1 MKILIIEDE
10 RRTADLIT
18 RFIKQYDNSF
28 AVLGVIDSVEKGVEW
43 FIRKTELPDLI
54 LADIQLTD
62 GTSFD
67 LFDQVNME
75 LPVIFITAYNEFAIN
90 AFRLNSIDYLLKPLN
105 FADLKKAFDKFL
117 KTRQTWLKVNL
128 KEYNQIISPDKK
140 TFKRRFLV
148 KSGNSYKYLSAD
160 EIACFLA
167 EDGLV
172 FAGLLKG
179 GRSIVENS
187 ITELSVL
194 LDPEQFFQVNRN
206 TIVSIKAINKFSGYF
221 NRRLILQLLPDNN
234 EVVVSRKRVQG
245 FKEWLNK

>member
-10 RRTADLIT
+10 RRTADLIV
-18 RFIKQYDNSF
+18 RLIKQYDNSF
-28 AVLGVIDSVEKGVEW
+28 IVLGVLDSVEKGVKW
-43 FIRKTELPDLI
+43 FIHKTELPDLI

-67 LFDQVNME
+67 LFDQVNLE
-75 LPVIFITAYNEFAIN
+75 LPVIFITAYNEFALN

-105 FADLKKAFDKFL
+105 FTDLKKAFDKFIRT
-117 KTRQTWLKVNL
+117 KEAYLKVNL
-128 KEYNQIISPDKK
+128 KEYNQIISPGQK

-148 KSGNSYKYLSAD
+148 KSGNNYKYLSSD
-160 EIACFLA
+160 EIECFLA

-172 FAGLLKG
+172 FALLLKG

-187 ITELSVL
+187 ISELSEL
-194 LDPEQFFQVNRN
+194 LDPEQFFQVNRKAIAN
-206 TIVSIKAINKFSGYF
+206 IKAINKFSKYF
-221 NRRLILQLLPDNN
+221 NRRLILQLLPDNH
-234 EVVVSRKRVQG
+234 EVIVSRERVQG

>member
-18 RFIKQYDNSF
+18 RLIKQYDNSF
-28 AVLGVIDSVEKGVEW
+28 AVMDVIDSVEKGVEW

-67 LFDQVNME
+67 LFDQVNIE

-105 FADLKKAFDKFL
+105 FADLKKAFDKFI
-117 KTRQTWLKVNL
+117 KTREAWLKVNL
-128 KEYNQIISPDKK
+128 NEYNHIFSPGKK

-148 KSGNSYKYLSAD
+148 KTGNSYKYLSAD
-160 EIACFLA
+160 DIACFSA
-167 EDGLV
+167 EEGLV

-179 GRSIVENS
+179 GRSILENS
-187 ITELSVL
+187 ITELSEL

-234 EVVVSRKRVQG
+234 EVVVSRERVHG

>member
-10 RRTADLIT
+10 RRTADLIA
-18 RFIKQYDNSF
+18 RLIKQFDNSYS
-28 AVLGVIDSVEKGVEW
+28 VLGVIDSVENGVNW
-43 FIRKTELPDLI
+43 FIRKTEIPDLI

-67 LFDQVNME
+67 LFDQVNLE
-75 LPVIFITAYNEFAIN
+75 LPVIFITAYNEFALN

-105 FADLKKAFDKFL
+105 FGDLKKAFDKFIR
-117 KTRQTWLKVNL
+117 TREAYQKVNL
-128 KEYNQIISPDKK
+128 KEYNQIISNTRK

-148 KSGNSYKYLSAD
+148 KSGNHYKYLSTD
-160 EIACFLA
+160 EIAYFLS

-179 GRSIVENS
+179 ERSIVENT
-187 ITELSVL
+187 ITELSEL

-206 TIVSIKAINKFSGYF
+206 AIAGIKAISKFSGYF
-221 NRRLILQLLPDNN
+221 NRRLILQLLPDNQ
-234 EVVVSRKRVQG
+234 EVIVSRERVQG
-245 FKEWLNK
+245 FKEWLSK

>member
-10 RRTADLIT
+10 RPTADLIS

-28 AVLGVIDSVEKGVEW
+28 KVLGVIDSVEKGVKW
-43 FIRKTELPDLI
+43 FIYKTEMPDLI

-67 LFDQVNME
+67 LFDQVNLK
-75 LPVIFITAYNEFAIN
+75 LPVIFITAYNEFALN

-105 FADLKKAFDKFL
+105 FADLKKAFDKFIRT
-117 KTRQTWLKVNL
+117 KEAYLKVNL
-128 KEYNQIISPDKK
+128 KEFNQIISSGQKS
-140 TFKRRFLV
+140 FKRRFLV
-148 KSGNSYKYLSAD
+148 RSGNNYKYLSSD
-160 EIACFLA
+160 EIAFFLA

-179 GRSIVENS
+179 GRSIVENT
-187 ITELSVL
+187 ITELSEL
-194 LDPEQFFQVNRN
+194 LDPEQFFQINRN
-206 TIVSIKAINKFSGYF
+206 TIASIKAINKFSVYF
-221 NRRLILQLLPDNN
+221 NRRLILQLLPDNH
-234 EVVVSRKRVQG
+234 EVIVSRERVQG

>member
-10 RRTADLIT
+10 RRTADLIA
-18 RFIKQYDNSF
+18 RLIKQYDNSF

-43 FIRKTELPDLI
+43 FIRNTELPDLI

-75 LPVIFITAYNEFAIN
+75 LPVIFITAYNEFAID

-105 FADLKKAFDKFL
+105 FADLKKAFDKFI
-117 KTRQTWLKVNL
+117 KTREAWLKVNL
-128 KEYNQIISPDKK
+128 EEYNQIISPGKK
-140 TFKRRFLV
+140 TSKRRFLI
-148 KSGNSYKYLSAD
+148 KSGNSYRYLSAD

-167 EDGLV
+167 EEGLV

-187 ITELSVL
+187 ITELSEL

-234 EVVVSRKRVQG
+234 EIVVSRERVQG

>member
-18 RFIKQYDNSF
+18 RLIKQYNNSYS
-28 AVLGVIDSVEKGVEW
+28 VLGVVDSVEKGVNW
-43 FIRKTELPDLI
+43 FIHKTELPDLI

-67 LFDQVNME
+67 LFDKVNME
-75 LPVIFITAYNEFAIN
+75 LPVIFITAYNKFALN

-105 FADLKKAFDKFL
+105 YADLKKAFDKFIRT
-117 KTRQTWLKVNL
+117 KEAYLKVNL
-128 KEYNQIISPDKK
+128 KDYSQIISPGQK
-140 TFKRRFLV
+140 TFKQRFLV
-148 KSGNSYKYLSAD
+148 KSANHFKFLLTD
-160 EIACFLA
+160 DIACFLA

-179 GRSIVENS
+179 GRSVVENT
-187 ITELSVL
+187 ITELSEL
-194 LDPEQFFQVNRN
+194 LDPELFFQVNRN
-206 TIVSIKAINKFSGYF
+206 TIASVKAINKFSGYF
-221 NRRLILQLLPDNN
+221 NRRLILQLLPDNK
-234 EVVVSRKRVQG
+234 EVIVSRERVQG

>member
-18 RFIKQYDNSF
+18 RLIKQYDNSYN
-28 AVLGVIDSVEKGVEW
+28 VSGLIDSVEKGVEW
-43 FIRKTELPDLI
+43 FKHKTELPDLI

-67 LFDQVNME
+67 LFEQVNME
-75 LPVIFITAYNEFAIN
+75 LPVIFITAYNEFALN

-105 FADLKKAFDKFL
+105 FSDLKKALDKFI
-117 KTRQTWLKVNL
+117 KTKDAYLKVNL
-128 KEYNQIISPDKK
+128 KEYNQIISQDKK
-140 TFKRRFLV
+140 TFKRRVLV
-148 KSGNSYKYLSAD
+148 KSGKSFMYHSAD
-160 EIACFLA
+160 EIACFMT

-172 FAGLLKG
+172 FAGLMKG
-179 GRSIVENS
+179 GRSIIENS
-187 ITELSVL
+187 ITELNEM

-221 NRRLILQLLPDNN
+221 NRRLILQLLPDNH
-234 EVVVSRKRVQG
+234 EVIISRERVQG

>member
-18 RFIKQYDNSF
+18 RLIKQYDNSYS
-28 AVLGVIDSVEKGVEW
+28 VMGVIDSVEKGVEW
-43 FIRKTELPDLI
+43 FIHKTDLPDLI

-67 LFDQVNME
+67 LFDQVNLE
-75 LPVIFITAYNEFAIN
+75 LPVIFITAYNEFALN

-105 FADLKKAFDKFL
+105 YADLKKAFDKFRRT
-117 KTRQTWLKVNL
+117 KEAYFKVNL
-128 KEYNQIISPDKK
+128 KEYSQIISPDHK

-148 KSGNSYKYLSAD
+148 KSGNHYKYLSKD
-160 EIACFLA
+160 EIAYFLA

-172 FAGLLKG
+172 FAGLFKG
-179 GRSIVENS
+179 GRSIVENT
-187 ITELSVL
+187 ITELSEL

-206 TIVSIKAINKFSGYF
+206 TIASIKAINKFSGYF
-221 NRRLILQLLPDNN
+221 NRRLILQLLPENN
-234 EVVVSRKRVQG
+234 EVIVSRERIQG

>member
-10 RRTADLIT
+10 RRTADMIARL
-18 RFIKQYDNSF
+18 IKQYDNSYS
-28 AVLGVIDSVEKGVEW
+28 VLGEIDSVEMGVEW
-43 FIRKTELPDLI
+43 FIHKTEMPDLI
-54 LADIQLTD
+54 LADIQLSD

-67 LFDQVNME
+67 LFDQVNLE
-75 LPVIFITAYNEFAIN
+75 LPVIFITAYNEFALN

-105 FADLKKAFDKFL
+105 FADLKKAFDKFIST
-117 KTRQTWLKVNL
+117 KEAYLKVNL
-128 KEYNQIISPDKK
+128 KEYNQIISSGQK

-148 KSGNSYKYLSAD
+148 KSGNNYKYLATD

-179 GRSIVENS
+179 GRSIVENT
-187 ITELSVL
+187 IAELSEL
-194 LDPEQFFQVNRN
+194 LDPEQFFQINRN
-206 TIVSIKAINKFSGYF
+206 TIASIKAINKFSSYF
-221 NRRLILQLLPDNN
+221 NRRLILQLLPDNH
-234 EVVVSRKRVQG
+234 EVIVSRERVHG